1 MILYRFKL
9 SKSFCF
15 NDKPHRKKK
24 KSFILHLR
32 IGMILDAG
40 HVCCEPWTVF
50 MKPEK
55 DLWKQPVIK
64 ITHAS

>member
-1 MILYRFKL
+1 MINLIE
-9 SKSFCF
+9 
-15 NDKPHRKKK
+15 KKK